1 MYACTIP
8 RTTKIPSTNS
18 SFSPTPACATLA
30 FSSTTTLSKCHTIK
44 IQHTV
49 YRERVGIKAE
59 RIAPTLGDL
68 VRVRD
73 VKSLKNLVHKPK
85 TTMILDHA
93 PQETELLKLATLD
106 YEVIKSF
113 HWELEDAMFRMEVKA
128 EKCVTQYTKDEVTID
143 IVDHYECHVDKDGHV
158 TDHKALVRLFCL
170 AFLTGSPKIEIG
182 LNDKR
187 RHGQEVVGRHD
198 IIPIKTEEW
207 IRIEDCEFSS
217 LISQNEFETTKLL
230 TLVPPDACQ
239 VEIMRFRAR
248 PKLNRELPLQ
258 IRIQMSVVERH
269 IEIRGE
275 VMIPGYFTTSRRA
288 NQSPCEDIMIAFPM
302 PEAWIYYFRVERRFR
317 YGSKHSSHRKAG
329 KIKGL
334 ERITAMA
341 QGMLSSSLIEV
352 STGSAKYE
360 HVFRASCMEDS

>member
-1 MYACTIP
+1 
-8 RTTKIPSTNS
+8 
-18 SFSPTPACATLA
+18 
-30 FSSTTTLSKCHTIK
+30 
-44 IQHTV
+44 
-49 YRERVGIKAE
+49 
-59 RIAPTLGDL
+59 
-68 VRVRD
+68 
-73 VKSLKNLVHKPK
+73 
-85 TTMILDHA
+85 
-93 PQETELLKLATLD
+93 
-106 YEVIKSF
+106 
-113 HWELEDAMFRMEVKA
+113 
-128 EKCVTQYTKDEVTID
+128 
-143 IVDHYECHVDKDGHV
+143 
-158 TDHKALVRLFCL
+158 
-170 AFLTGSPKIEIG
+170 
-182 LNDKR
+182 
-187 RHGQEVVGRHD
+187 
-198 IIPIKTEEW
+198 
-207 IRIEDCEFSS
+207 
-217 LISQNEFETTKLL
+217 
-230 TLVPPDACQ
+230 
-239 VEIMRFRAR
+239 MRFRAR

-360 HVFRASCMEDS
+360 HVFRAVVWRIAKLPDRNEGIMCL